1 MGEKLGLLVEWSMVL
16 ASIFSIATIE
26 ACFWKL
32 CLELLDK
39 HPAESLPSKPKK
51 DQSLKT
57 NATALS
63 RKNFK
68 LSRLKRGGVRL
79 VLQPYPL

>member
-1 MGEKLGLLVEWSMVL
+1 MVL
-16 ASIFSIATIE
+16 ASIFSVATVE
-26 ACFWKL
+26 ACFGGYVSSLFLINILKKVSL
-32 CLELLDK
+32 QSLEK
-39 HPAESLPSKPKK
+39 G
-51 DQSLKT
+51 QSLKT

-68 LSRLKRGGVRL
+68 LSRLKKRGVRL